1 MKKSI
6 LTLLLILGLASCDKK
21 EEGDYADYL
30 VATPITMSV
39 TDFKNSVDIVA
50 PRPIN
55 ESGKIYAYQNYIFV
69 NDKYKGVHVIDNSD
83 PSSPQKIS
91 FIKIAGN
98 VDISIKG
105 NFLFADSLTDLIVLD
120 ISEINAIRIVNRME
134 DVLRDNVVWPVADIY
149 EYDGINYQ
157 NEILIGWDVQ
167 TESR

>member
-6 LTLLLILGLASCDKK
+6 LSLLLVLAIVSCDKK
-21 EEGDYADYL
+21 EEEGDYANYL

-39 TDFKNSVDIVA
+39 TEFKNSVEVVA
-50 PRPIN
+50 PKPIN

-134 DVLRDNVVWPVADIY
+134 DVLRY
-149 EYDGINYQ
+149 
-157 NEILIGWDVQ
+157 LLF
-167 TESR
+167 